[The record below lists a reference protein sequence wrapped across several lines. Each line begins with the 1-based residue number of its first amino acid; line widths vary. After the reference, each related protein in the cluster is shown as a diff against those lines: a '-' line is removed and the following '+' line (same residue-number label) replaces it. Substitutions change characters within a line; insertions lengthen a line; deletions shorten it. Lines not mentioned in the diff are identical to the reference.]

1 LPAAGLKSIGIS
13 MHGSALMLLL
23 ALLAGPL
30 AAAEAGQAPL
40 RLPADVGDV
49 ALSNGR
55 VMRSVVVLS
64 QTGTAISVRHVG
76 GLTKIEK
83 QHLPPELL
91 ARFPINLEQAA
102 REEQAA
108 KEGLARRVEQA
119 QVAALWSFRPPLGRA
134 TRKYAA
140 IAQQPAPV
148 AAAKNDL
155 SSRVASPA
163 EQLAR
168 APKGLYITT
177 WSNRLDGG
185 IALTV
190 ANPTTSAQKIN
201 PHDLVALRLDNGRS
215 VPGGNL
221 QFEVKER
228 ADQWVDA
235 GQRKTFRVMFPG
247 GDIIAAVA
255 WTGSGEWRVSG
266 PYTEAAAVTSE
277 DEAMTLARANAK
289 EAKERARREANQKR
303 AAQAIDKLDDRL
315 IGK

>member
-1 LPAAGLKSIGIS
+1 
-13 MHGSALMLLL
+13 MLLL
-23 ALLAGPL
+23 VLLTGL
-30 AAAEAGQAPL
+30 VAAAEAGHAPL

-64 QTGTAISVRHVG
+64 QTGVAINVRHAG
-76 GLTKIEK
+76 GLTRIEK

-108 KEGLARRVEQA
+108 KEGLARREEQA
-119 QVAALWSFRPPLGRA
+119 RVAALWSIRAPLGRA
-134 TRKYAA
+134 TRKFAA
-140 IAQQPAPV
+140 KAEKPAPA

-155 SSRVASPA
+155 GSRVASPA

-177 WSNRLDGG
+177 WSNRTGG
-185 IALTV
+185 EIALTV
-190 ANPTTSAQKIN
+190 TNPTASAQKID
-201 PHDLVALRLDNGRS
+201 PRELVALRLDNGQS
-215 VPGGNL
+215 VPGSDL
-221 QFEVKER
+221 RFEVREK
-228 ADQWVDA
+228 ADPWVDA
-235 GQRKTFRVMFPG
+235 GQRRTLRVMFPG
-247 GDIIAAVA
+247 GGTIAAVA
-255 WTGSGEWRVSG
+255 WAGSGEWRVSG

-289 EAKERARREANQKR
+289 EAKERARKEANQKR
-303 AAQAIDKLDDRL
+303 AAQALDKLDDRL